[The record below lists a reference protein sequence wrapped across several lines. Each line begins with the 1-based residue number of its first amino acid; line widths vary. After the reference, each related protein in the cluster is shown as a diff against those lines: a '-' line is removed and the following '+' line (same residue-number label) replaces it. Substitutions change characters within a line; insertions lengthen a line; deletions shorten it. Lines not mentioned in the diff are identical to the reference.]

1 MRRPNIKDSVKNT
14 LSSPAKTTSDSSNGV
29 MYGLTHCTKC
39 KDALTEYNMI
49 SMPNNMFGDNLPLC
63 KNCLKELYD
72 SYVTQ
77 YRNNGFVAPENK
89 ALKRIC
95 MMFNLYYSEDNVNS
109 SRKYSESNPVYGLLT
124 SYLRTVKFVKNSGKT
139 FDDTI
144 NEEAEEAFQVQ
155 KFSKA
160 DKKTVEKNI
169 DEKTIKLFGAGFSE
183 EDYIFLREQYDDWTM
198 RHECNTKSQEEMFKQ
213 ICFTQLALLKATRT
227 KQDTKDLNAT
237 FLKQLEAAK
246 LQPKQNASE
255 TVADT
260 QTFGTLID
268 KWENTRPI
276 PEVDDSL
283 KDVDKIGKYINI
295 FFRGHLSKMVGI
307 KNDYCKAYDNFMKKY
322 SVTRP
327 EYDSEGSSEA
337 LFDAVFGGDLD
348 A

>member
-1 MRRPNIKDSVKNT
+1 MSSRRELAKNT
-14 LSSPAKTTSDSSNGV
+14 LSVSSNKENNNVDKPV
-29 MYGLTHCTKC
+29 MYALTHCTKC

-49 SMPNNMFGDNLPLC
+49 KMPNNIFGDNLPVC
-63 KNCLKELYD
+63 KNCLKEMYD
-72 SYVTQ
+72 NYVIK
-77 YRNNGFVAPENK
+77 YRNSGFVAPENK

-95 MMFNLYYSEDNVNS
+95 MLFNLYYNETSVAS
-109 SRKYSESNPVYGLLT
+109 AQKYTESNPAYNLLT
-124 SYLRTVKFVKNSGKT
+124 SYLRTVKFVKNSNKT
-139 FDDTI
+139 FDETI
-144 NEEAEEAFQVQ
+144 EEEAEEAFQVQ
-155 KFSKA
+155 KFSKV
-160 DKKTVEKNI
+160 DKKAVAKNI
-169 DEKTIKLFGAGFSE
+169 SDETIKFFGAGFSE
-183 EDYIFLREQYDDWTM
+183 EDYLFLKEQYDDWTA

-213 ICFTQLALLKATRT
+213 ICFTQLELLKANRT

-276 PEVDDSL
+276 PEVEDSL

-307 KNDYCKAYDNFMKKY
+307 KNDYCKAYEDFMKKY
-322 SVTRP
+322 SVKKP
-327 EYDSEGSSEA
+327 EYDSDGNSEA
-337 LFDAVFGGDLD
+337 LFDSIFGGDLD